1 MMGVAMQ
8 MAGRWT
14 LVVMLVVRAVAR
26 NLRPVFTGA
35 MAGDER
41 PEPIGE
47 RDSLAEEQQQRNAP
61 SAWCVKYRGPHPH
74 QRLFLFSGAIA

>member
-8 MAGRWT
+8 LAGRW
-14 LVVMLVVRAVAR
+14 VVVVLLVVRAVAR

-35 MAGDER
+35 MAGHER

-61 SAWCVKYRGPHPH
+61 SAWRVKYRGTHSH
-74 QRLFLFSGAIA
+74 QRLFQFSAGIA